1 MSSAIKNLA
10 EKTSKAA
17 SSTAKAAT
25 SAAKSASTS
34 SGSSGILPTTSS
46 AKGDSTLKSASKEFL
61 NSNNMITKFAFIL
74 GVLII
79 FMYVLR
85 FIISFI
91 GWMFTPSNSPYL
103 INGISDTNSSRTIL
117 VDPNEKMSKPIMR
130 SKNEVKGVEFTWSIW
145 LFIKGLNSSS
155 SGESWMNIFNKG
167 DITDK
172 AGSGEFL
179 HSGPGLYIAT
189 STNTVGGS
197 NKIKVR
203 MNKFNYNATS
213 SVELYDEIEVNDIP
227 LNKWVNV
234 MIRCEGNMLDIFING
249 MIVKRKKINGVPKQN
264 YHNVH
269 ICPNKPPFE
278 GYISDLR
285 YWNESLGTNAIYNI
299 ISNGPNTKNFDN
311 SANKDTRYPRYFA
324 TRWFTKIE

>member
-10 EKTSKAA
+10 QKTKNAA
-17 SSTAKAAT
+17 SSAT
-25 SAAKSASTS
+25 SAISSSSSVKS
-34 SGSSGILPTTSS
+34 
-46 AKGDSTLKSASKEFL
+46 DSTLNTASKEFL
-61 NSNNMITKFAFIL
+61 NSNNMITKFVFIL
-74 GVLII
+74 GILII

-91 GWMFTPSNSPYL
+91 GWMFTPSNTPYL
-103 INGISDTNSSRTIL
+103 INGISDTNTSRTIL
-117 VDPNEKMSKPIMR
+117 VDPNEPMSKPIMR
-130 SKNEVKGVEFTWSIW
+130 SKNERNGVEFTWSIW
-145 LFIKGLNSSS
+145 LFIKNLNS
-155 SGESWMNIFNKG
+155 GTGTESWLNIFNKG
-167 DITDK
+167 DVTDK
-172 AGSGEFL
+172 SPDGLFL

-189 STNTVGGS
+189 SNNIDAARS
-197 NKIKVR
+197 LEANRIKIR
-203 MNKFNYNATS
+203 MNKFNYNATTS
-213 SVELYDEIEVNDIP
+213 GQLYDEIEVSDIP

-234 MIRCEGNMLDIFING
+234 MIRCEGNMLDIFVNG
-249 MIVKRKKINGVPKQN
+249 MIVKRKKMGGVPKQN

-269 ICPNKPPFE
+269 ICPNNPPFE